1 MPLKRLRS
9 TPDIYR
15 HSAVKRTRYS
25 ALSDNPSHSQET
37 TLEDEGEPNTNI
49 LEKIESARERQR
61 LRYRQRY
68 QRNKEQYK
76 ERYQQNKE
84 LHQEHYLENK
94 ELHQERYQKNKELH
108 QEHYQQNKELHQERY
123 QQNKELHQ
131 ERYQQNKELHQEH
144 YQQNKELHRE
154 RYQQNK
160 EPHQKRYQQNKEL
173 HQERYQQN
181 KELHQEYYQQKKD
194 QTKELYQRNKA
205 LYAEIRQS
213 KSQAKKCATEAALL
227 KGAAAI
233 FVELE
238 VVQYD
243 ELGRMDRTCPFCK
256 AKLFVEVCTYLFIMY
271 HIRKFRIF
279 NQIINFKVGTAIRD
293 FKEEPKVFTLLW

>member
-123 QQNKELHQ
+123 QQNKKLRQ
-131 ERYQQNKELHQEH
+131 ERYQQNKELH
-144 YQQNKELHRE
+144 R
-154 RYQQNK
+154 
-160 EPHQKRYQQNKEL
+160 
-173 HQERYQQN
+173 
-181 KELHQEYYQQKKD
+181 EYYQQKKD